1 MCASLWRA
9 TLTGMPDRT
18 TPRTA
23 RALARE
29 TLTREI
35 LAAARQRLTAEGPA
49 ALSLRAVARDV
60 GMVSSA
66 VYRYFP
72 SRDALLTALIVEC
85 YEELGAAVEAA
96 EAAVDRGDLAGRWL
110 AACRAVRAWAVEHP
124 GEFAL
129 LYGTPV
135 PGYAAPQDTIEPAT
149 RVVQVLVRVVA
160 ASAAG
165 ARPPEAPPGPPSA
178 AGLAETVAGAR
189 EFVVARGLTDEA
201 PPETVARSLM
211 AWTTVFGTVSFELF
225 GHLVGSVTSYAAW
238 FDAVAVRLGADLGIR
253 AATGSS
259 AGTAPGG
266 TDATATPAAR

>member
-1 MCASLWRA
+1 
-9 TLTGMPDRT
+9 MPHRT

-35 LAAARQRLTAEGPA
+35 LAAARERLTAEGPA

-85 YEELGAAVEAA
+85 YEELGAAVERA
-96 EAAVDRGDLAGRWL
+96 EAAVDRDDLAGRWL

-149 RVVQVLVRVVA
+149 RVVQVLVRVVVA

-165 ARPPEAPPGPPSA
+165 ARPAGPPPAVGPPAIGTPAVGRPDDGAQS
-178 AGLAETVAGAR
+178 LADTVAGASA
-189 EFVVARGLTDEA
+189 FVVERGLTDDA
-201 PPETVARSLM
+201 PPETVARTLM

-225 GHLVGSVTSYAAW
+225 GHLVGSVTSYPAW
-238 FDAVAVRLGADLGIR
+238 FDAVATRLGADLGIV
-253 AATGSS
+253 AP
-259 AGTAPGG
+259 AGE
-266 TDATATPAAR
+266 TDATTRPAGR